1 MPLRGALRN
10 CTSTIRL
17 RESASCRARLSW
29 SITSQAIDVSADVP
43 QNTGS
48 EWNVIELGWSKGTAK
63 LVWNQK
69 ALLET
74 PLPQGMPIPAMGRG
88 LDIADNR
95 RRIMPTPIVFGP
107 FKDAALDDLKMSK

>member
-1 MPLRGALRN
+1 LKIPHQG
-10 CTSTIRL
+10 TGTI
-17 RESASCRARLSW
+17 LSVGTLKLIFKNGK
-29 SITSQAIDVSADVP
+29 ITLADPSQAIDVSADVP
-43 QNTGS
+43 QNTGF
-48 EWNVIELGWSKGTAK
+48 EWNVIELSWSKGTAK
-63 LVWNQK
+63 LLWNQK

-95 RRIMPTPIVFGP
+95 RRIMPTPIAFGP